1 MMGNL
6 VKVGITCLYINNHV
20 SGIGLSDIKKQN
32 TKNFRNQYVVLTYIH
47 LTTNVIVL
55 AAQLLVSYH
64 LLLLI
69 DIDECRG
76 RNGRRLCPLS
86 NTICV
91 NKPGSHACE
100 CRKGHK
106 WLEDGSCEG
115 IAINHGMVQ
124 CRCYIC

>member
-1 MMGNL
+1 M
-6 VKVGITCLYINNHV
+6 KVGITYLYINNHV

-32 TKNFRNQYVVLTYIH
+32 TKNFRNQFVVLTYNH

-76 RNGRRLCPLS
+76 KNGRRLCPLS

-91 NKPGSHACE
+91 NKPGSHSCE

>member
-1 MMGNL
+1 M
-6 VKVGITCLYINNHV
+6 KVGITYLRTNNHV
-20 SGIGLSDIKKQN
+20 SGIGLSDINKQN
-32 TKNFRNQYVVLTYIH
+32 TKNFRNQFIVLTYNH
-47 LTTNVIVL
+47 LTTNVIVI

-91 NKPGSHACE
+91 NKPESYACE
-100 CRKGHK
+100 CKKVISGWKMDHAK
-106 WLEDGSCEG
+106 
-115 IAINHGMVQ
+115 V
-124 CRCYIC
+124 